1 MVREG
6 IKREKVNTPEDDYNA
21 ILDLLEEFDKQKGED
36 EKAAVV
42 KQSLDYFEKI
52 KSRLAKSKILATL
65 YTNNQALDPIREK
78 SIRTLNSV
86 VKNQADRTNIRNMF
100 HMTYNKH
107 K

>member
-1 MVREG
+1 MAREG
-6 IKREKVNTPEDDYNA
+6 IKREKVNTPEEDYNA
-21 ILDLLEEFDKQKGED
+21 ILDLLKEFDEKKHED

-52 KSRLAKSKILATL
+52 KSRIAKSKILATM
-65 YTNNQALDPIREK
+65 YTNNQALDSKREK

-86 VKNQADRTNIRNMF
+86 VKNQTDRTNIRNMF
-100 HMTYNKH
+100 HLVYNKH

>member
-65 YTNNQALDPIREK
+65 YTNNQALDPKKEK

-86 VKNQADRTNIRNMF
+86 VKSQVDRTNIRNMF
-100 HMTYNKH
+100 HITYNKH